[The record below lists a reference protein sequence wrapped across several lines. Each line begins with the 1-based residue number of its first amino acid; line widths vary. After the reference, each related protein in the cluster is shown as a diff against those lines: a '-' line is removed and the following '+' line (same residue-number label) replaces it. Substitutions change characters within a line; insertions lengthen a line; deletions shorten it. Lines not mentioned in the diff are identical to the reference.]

1 MKTDGEDSRRLSAER
16 RLEAEKG
23 VFANEFRSLL
33 KKKGISG
40 EAVQYYENWLA
51 EWGAFLREEDD
62 KKRNEVLAA
71 WLKELMIK
79 SNLRSYQIRQAIR
92 AVRWAHGDILKEKW
106 VRRISWLQIDAAL
119 SLREDDVVEVDRRSQ
134 EMYEARLRLKDFGPK
149 GQEILMRTFMAL
161 RGRNYAYRTET
172 TYLGW
177 GERFIARVEK
187 LGVQATLEQGQLFL
201 ESLALED
208 NVAPTTQK
216 LALSALSFLFR
227 EGLGMDDPKFG
238 TFALAAPKRRMPV
251 VLSKDEVRRLLGEME
266 GTWGLL
272 AELLYGSGMRLME
285 AIRLRV
291 KDIDFE
297 LGMIVVRQGKGRKDR
312 RTTLPRSLEVRL
324 RSHLKEVERLYQEDR
339 RDDLAGVWLPHAG
352 EQKAAI
358 WGKEWNWF
366 WLFPSLR
373 RSVDPRGGFVRRHHV
388 NEVGLQKAVK
398 AAALRAG
405 IAKRVT
411 CHTLRHSF
419 ATHLLESGR
428 DIRSVQELLG
438 HEDVRTTEIYTHVLN
453 RPGDVLG
460 SPLDDL

>member
-1 MKTDGEDSRRLSAER
+1 MKTDGEESGKVNRRSGLR
-16 RLEAEKG
+16 TTKG
-23 VFANEFRSLL
+23 VFAKKFRALL
-33 KKKGISG
+33 EKRGISEG
-40 EAVQYYENWLA
+40 AIAYYEDWLA
-51 EWGAFLREEDD
+51 EWGDFLRKADD
-62 KKRNEVLAA
+62 GRRSYVLAQ
-71 WLKELMIK
+71 WFEGLMGNEGLK
-79 SNLRSYQIRQAIR
+79 SYQIRQAVR
-92 AVRWAHGDILKEKW
+92 SVRWAHGEILREKW
-106 VRRISWLQIDAAL
+106 VGRVAWDDYETAVR
-119 SLREDDVVEVDRRSQ
+119 LREDDVVEVDRRSQ

-285 AIRLRV
+285 GIRLRV